1 VKYHKDSSDTSY
13 EEAETGCDHRESM
26 AIEHAEKTGKSFVF
40 LGLSHDIIYLDY
52 HLDYYFYMAIFYHR
66 STERHDLNR

>member
-1 VKYHKDSSDTSY
+1 VKYHKDSCDTSY

-26 AIEHAEKTGKSFVF
+26 AIQHAERTGKSFVF

-52 HLDYYFYMAIFYHR
+52 HLDYYFYMAIFCPIIWN
-66 STERHDLNR
+66 TVT